1 MTTTSPTKRLKP
13 QRVRLD
19 QAGRIVL
26 PARFRKSLRLSP
38 GDAVTVTLD
47 KNTLRISTAKSA
59 LDKAQLVMRQRN
71 PARRSAVA
79 ALIAERRA
87 EAARE

>member
-1 MTTTSPTKRLKP
+1 MSTTSPTKRLKP
-13 QRVRLD
+13 ERVRLD

-47 KNTLRISTAKSA
+47 KDKLQISTSKSA
-59 LDKAQLVMRQRN
+59 LDKAQQIMRQKN

-79 ALIAERRA
+79 ALIAERRT